1 MMKYRGPRDQHTI
14 IERKYIIRLVVGLA
28 IIVAGVAI
36 TAYVATASQST
47 ILAPNP
53 DDPGAG
59 MVEVN
64 APVSRNPAVG
74 IVLLLVG
81 VIVNFYA
88 VSQYRSEYSEI
99 REKEP
104 RPEGTFLGFGVLV
117 TLLALA
123 LGVYTIFVLT
133 A

>member
-36 TAYVATASQST
+36 TAYAATASQST

-64 APVSRNPAVG
+64 APSVET
-74 IVLLLVG
+74 
-81 VIVNFYA
+81 
-88 VSQYRSEYSEI
+88 QQSESCY
-99 REKEP
+99 
-104 RPEGTFLGFGVLV
+104 
-117 TLLALA
+117 
-123 LGVYTIFVLT
+123 YW
-133 A
+133 